1 VLALSRFLPYH
12 FEFTARNA
20 AVAAFTCRVDKA
32 QTNMIEASIS
42 FVKGSLLSGPAQ
54 SIYAPWI
61 ALSRVKGLGGV
72 NFKKLAAHFID
83 PTQVFSTSAE
93 ELAQVHGLDQAVI
106 ESLVHFSGWEEI
118 ERELR
123 RVRDAGVSIVAFTE
137 ANYPAR
143 LRMIADP
150 PPLLYVKGEIRADDE
165 KAVAVVGSR
174 SASDYGLRVGR
185 DLSRG
190 LAALG
195 FTVVSGMA
203 RGVDGMAHETALN
216 SGGRT
221 IAVLGSGVDCVY
233 PPEHATLYQRICEN
247 GAVISELPMGA
258 RPAAFNFPSRNRLI
272 SGLSLGVVVVEA
284 TEKSGSLITAALAVE
299 QGREVFAVPG
309 EVGSSRSRGAHRL
322 IRQGAKLVETVQDI
336 VEEIAPQLWPDA
348 GDRVKEQRRMLPQ
361 HVKDDVKRVFGLLQ
375 ERSLQIDEVIES
387 SGFSPSR
394 VSEILLDL
402 ELQGYLRQLPG
413 KRYTAEL

>member
-1 VLALSRFLPYH
+1 MRLFGRLP
-12 FEFTARNA
+12 
-20 AVAAFTCRVDKA
+20 CRVDKA

-54 SIYAPWI
+54 STYAPWI
-61 ALSRVKGLGGV
+61 ALSQVKGLGGV

-83 PTQVFSTSAE
+83 PTQVFSTPAE
-93 ELAQVHGLDQAVI
+93 ELEQVHGLDQAVI
-106 ESLVHFSGWEEI
+106 ESLVHFSGWQEI

-123 RVRDAGVSIVAFTE
+123 RVRDAGVNIVAFTE

-165 KAVAVVGSR
+165 KAVAIVGSR
-174 SASDYGLRVGR
+174 SASDYGLRVAR

-216 SGGRT
+216 SGRRT

-233 PPEHATLYQRICEN
+233 PPEHATLYQRICKN

-336 VEEIAPQLWPDA
+336 VEEIAPQLLPGAVDP
-348 GDRVKEQRRMLPQ
+348 VKEQRRMLPQ
-361 HVKDDVKRVFGLLQ
+361 PVKDDVKKVFDLLQ

-394 VSEILLDL
+394 VLEILLDL

-413 KRYTAEL
+413 KRYQAE